1 MSRTPRTPRTSR
13 GRTLDTAP
21 AVVAG
26 GAIRSG
32 VLPLAV
38 AVGGGAALALES
50 VVNGRLAAHTG
61 SVAAAAWSNTLSL
74 GVAAA
79 AAFFLTG
86 LRTAFAALFAR
97 LRSGTLRVRH
107 CLGGVAGGSMVLT
120 QALTAAALGP
130 ASYTLA
136 LVSGQTLCG
145 VLVDHLGLGPGAP
158 RRATRRRLTGGL
170 LAVCAVAL
178 PILAA
183 PDEGR
188 TFALAVLPF
197 LAGCALSWQ
206 MAVNG
211 KVDEAAGR
219 HPYPAVLL
227 SFATG
232 SALTVAAVAALA
244 ALSRLPRPHSGPLW
258 HYTGGLLG
266 CVVVL
271 SAVLAVRRIG
281 VLAAGLGMISGQVLG
296 SLVLGPLLGQPPAHL
311 AMVGAALLIGAAVL
325 AAPSAARPRPRPRPR
340 PAAVGRGRPERV
352 SDGTGRGG
360 N

>member
-1 MSRTPRTPRTSR
+1 MPLSPAPHTRDHRTDPATPGPPGPPAPLPRTAR
-13 GRTLDTAP
+13 
-21 AVVAG
+21 AG
-26 GAIRSG
+26 A
-32 VLPLAV
+32 LPLAG
-38 AVGGGAALALES
+38 AAAGGVALALES
-50 VVNGRLAAHTG
+50 TVNGRLGVHTG
-61 SVAAAAWSNTLSL
+61 AVAAAAWSNTLSL

-79 AAFFLTG
+79 AALFLTG
-86 LRTAFAALFAR
+86 LRPAFATLRGA
-97 LRSGTLRVRH
+97 LRSRTLRARH

-158 RRATRRRLTGGL
+158 RRATRRRLAGGL
-170 LAVCAVAL
+170 LAVSAVAL
-178 PILAA
+178 PALAA
-183 PDEGR
+183 PEAGR
-188 TFALAVLPF
+188 TLALAVLPF

-211 KVDEAAGR
+211 RVDEAAGQ

-232 SALTVAAVAALA
+232 SALMVAVAGTLA
-244 ALSRLPRPHSGPLW
+244 GLSRLPEPRSGPLW

-271 SAVLAVRRIG
+271 SAVLTVRRIG
-281 VLAAGLGMISGQVLG
+281 VLAAGLGMITGQVIG
-296 SLVLGPLLGQPPAHL
+296 SLALGPLLGQTPADL
-311 AMVGAALLIGAAVL
+311 GAVAAGAVLLFGAAVL
-325 AAPSAARPRPRPRPR
+325 AAPFGAAPGCGSPPSP
-340 PAAVGRGRPERV
+340 PSSP
-352 SDGTGRGG
+352 SSPKH
-360 N
+360 